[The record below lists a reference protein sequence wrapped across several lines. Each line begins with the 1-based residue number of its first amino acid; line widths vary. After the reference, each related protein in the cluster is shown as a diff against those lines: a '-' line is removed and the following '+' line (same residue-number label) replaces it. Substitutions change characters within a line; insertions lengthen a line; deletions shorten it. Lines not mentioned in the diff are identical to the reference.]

1 MSFLS
6 LLIPTNL
13 LSEKEKFFKDE
24 NYDPQFIY
32 TDQIPEKKLVTY
44 GHPSPEYLQLAQ
56 EIVSK
61 AYFGRNEQDLM
72 MLEGREVSKE
82 KVEQT
87 VKSFLQMHKLENR
100 FQIKWSSSYV
110 TRAAMNKN
118 TVKLRLPADFRKEG
132 LLGMI
137 YHEIGT
143 HAIRRVNYEEQPWFG
158 KKKSFGFSNYLKTEE
173 GLASINTLVPKS
185 FKSAYNTA
193 LRYLAVSK
201 AQQSSFSSTWRYMKQ
216 YVQNP
221 DRRWDIVYRQKR
233 GLKDTSKPGGYT
245 KDLTYFGGMIDVWQY
260 LEMNE
265 FDPTQLYYG
274 KLSIDDID
282 KAVELNP
289 DFEPLL
295 PSFYT
300 LNPAKYARIVQEI
313 GKENKFDQLKKA

>member
-13 LSEKEKFFKDE
+13 LSEKEKFFSDE
-24 NYDPQFIY
+24 NYNPQFVY
-32 TDQIPEKKLVTY
+32 KDQIPEKKLVTY
-44 GHPSPEYLQLAQ
+44 GQPSPKYLQLAQ
-56 EIVSK
+56 EIVSR

-72 MLEGREVSKE
+72 MLEGKEVSKE
-82 KVEQT
+82 KVDQT
-87 VKSFLQMHKLENR
+87 VRSFLQMHKLDSEY
-100 FQIKWSSSYV
+100 QIKWSSSY
-110 TRAAMNKN
+110 TARAAVNKN
-118 TVKLRLPADFRKEG
+118 TIKLRLPADFRKEG

-143 HAIRRVNYEEQPWFG
+143 HAIRRFNYKKQPWFG

-185 FKSAYNTA
+185 FKSSYNVA

-201 AQQSSFSSTWRYMKQ
+201 AQQSSFSNTWRFLKQ

-221 DRRWDIVYRQKR
+221 ERRWDIVYRQKR

-245 KDLTYFGGMIDVWQY
+245 KDLTYFGGMIDVWKY

-265 FDPTQLYYG
+265 FDPTQLYFG
-274 KLSIDDID
+274 KLAVDDVD

-289 DFEPLL
+289 KFEPLL

-300 LNPAKYARIVQEI
+300 LNPTKYARTVQEI
-313 GKENKFDQLKKA
+313 GKENKFYQL